1 MPFGDGTGP
10 GGMGPMTGRGA
21 GYCTGYGQPG
31 RFNAV
36 PRGGAGFGWRW
47 PFGFFGFG
55 RGRGRGSGRGRR
67 WMTPYW

>member
-21 GYCTGYGQPG
+21 GYCTGYNQPG
-31 RFNAV
+31 TFSQV
-36 PRGGAGFGWRW
+36 PRGGSGFSWRR

-55 RGRGRGSGRGRR
+55 WGRGRGRGRGRR
-67 WMTPYW
+67 WMAPYR